1 MQTYT
6 STSRSSMKITEHAQ
20 FVVAMNTIVAHS
32 EFVDQLDMVCT
43 MLASVGG
50 VLPWVHTPLPFL

>member
-1 MQTYT
+1 
-6 STSRSSMKITEHAQ
+6 MKITEHAQ

-43 MLASVGG
+43 RLASVGG
-50 VLPWVHTPLPFL
+50 VLPWVHKPLSFL